1 MEIKIDPYAG
11 FCSGVIRAIK
21 LVEKDLDT
29 GEQLYCL
36 GDIVHNEA
44 EVKRLSRKG
53 LRVINQ
59 AEYKKLRNAKVLIR
73 AHGEPPSTY
82 ALAKRNNIS
91 LIDAS
96 CIIVLG
102 LQKKIE
108 KAYTGIVDVK
118 GQLLIFGK
126 MDHPEII
133 GLNGFAK
140 SKAIIIEKI
149 ADLDKVDFTKP
160 IRLFSQTTK
169 SVHDFRE
176 LVKEISSRISRD
188 ADFRFEE
195 SICKQVSGR
204 ESSMSQFAKDND
216 LIIFVG
222 GKNSSNARFLFNI
235 CKQLNTN
242 SLFISDSLEIKKE
255 WFNGFC
261 SVGIS
266 GATSTPRWQMEE
278 VKFRIEDLLCI

>member
-21 LVEKDLDT
+21 LVEKGIAA

-36 GDIVHNEA
+36 GEIVHNEA
-44 EVKRLSRKG
+44 EVKRLSDMG
-53 LRVINQ
+53 LRVIGYSEFKN
-59 AEYKKLRNAKVLIR
+59 LHDVKVLIR

-82 ALAKRNNIS
+82 KLAKQNNIS

-96 CIIVLG
+96 CRIVLG

-108 KAYTGIVDVK
+108 KVYAEIVEID

-126 MDHPEII
+126 KNHPEIV
-133 GLNGFAK
+133 GLNGYAK
-140 SKAIIIEKI
+140 SNAIIIEKKE
-149 ADLDKVDFTKP
+149 DLEGVDYTKS
-160 IRLFSQTTK
+160 IRLFSQTTS
-169 SVHDFRE
+169 SVDEFRKII
-176 LVKEISSRISRD
+176 KEITNRITLNT
-188 ADFRFEE
+188 DFKFEE

-204 ESSMSQFAKDND
+204 ESSLTQFAKDND

-222 GKNSSNARFLFNI
+222 GKNSSNAKFLFNI
-235 CKQLNTN
+235 CKTINTN
-242 SLFISDSLEIKKE
+242 SYFICNKLELKNQ
-255 WFNGFC
+255 WFENTN

-278 VKFRIEDLLCI
+278 VKYLIEDLLCI

>member
-21 LVEKDLDT
+21 LVDKDLDA

-44 EVKRLSRKG
+44 EVKRLLDKG
-53 LRVINQ
+53 LKVINH

-82 ALAKRNNIS
+82 ALAKKNDIS
-91 LIDAS
+91 VIDAS
-96 CIIVLG
+96 CKIVLS

-108 KAYTGIVDVK
+108 KAYTNILDLE

-126 MDHPEII
+126 ADHPEII

-140 SKAIIIEKI
+140 SKAIIIEKL
-149 ADLDKVDFTKP
+149 ADLDKVNFMKP
-160 IRLFSQTTK
+160 IRLFSQTTR
-169 SVHDFRE
+169 SIHDFRDV
-176 LVKEISSRISRD
+176 VKEISNRISRD

-235 CKQLNTN
+235 CKQFNTN
-242 SLFISDSLEIKKE
+242 SFFISDSSEIKKE
-255 WFNGFC
+255 WFNGY
-261 SVGIS
+261 SVVGIS

-278 VKFRIEDLLCI
+278 VKFRMEDLLCI